1 MYNKYNKVVIE
12 SESASKHSAIRR
24 KNLRLILDL
33 YRKNNF
39 STYQISKQL
48 NLSSG
53 GAKKLVDDIVEGGI
67 LTRMV
72 AQREGTHGRYPIT
85 YGINP
90 NYGFI
95 AIINFATKELLS
107 LSLNG
112 TLLENVKL
120 DIGENISDE
129 NIYKIGEITQCLADK
144 WLKRN
149 IPLLAI
155 AIAYIGKLHT
165 VTYEKYMSGIFKN
178 CSINLY
184 QYFKEKFEVDVI
196 LQNDL
201 HFAILAEQKY
211 GILTGKELSCCYLQ
225 IGRGCAASY
234 LIDNKLYVG
243 ATGLAGEIGHNCV
256 LGSNKVV
263 ENFVD
268 WISVQ
273 AKIQEKTGKQLQLE
287 TAVGYYNSGD
297 SAVCSVVDEAA
308 QFAGVII
315 KNLTE
320 LMDFDIIILSGPM
333 TEFGARYMENL
344 KKSFYQYGNFYVQ
357 IVRSALGEESID
369 MGAFEMARDVI
380 FDKFIESRL
389 SGNDFE

>member
-1 MYNKYNKVVIE
+1 MYKKVVIE

-67 LTRMV
+67 LTRTV
-72 AQREGTHGRYPIT
+72 AQREGIHGRYPIT
-85 YGINP
+85 YGINR

-112 TLLENVKL
+112 NLLENVKL

-129 NIYKIGEITQCLADK
+129 NIYKIGEITQSLADK

-211 GILTGKELSCCYLQ
+211 GILTGKVLSCCYLQ

-308 QFAGVII
+308 QYAGVII

-357 IVRSALGEESID
+357 IVRSALGEESIG

-389 SGNDFE
+389 SGE

>member
-1 MYNKYNKVVIE
+1 MYKKVVIE

-67 LTRMV
+67 LTRTV
-72 AQREGTHGRYPIT
+72 AQREGIHGRYPIT
-85 YGINP
+85 YGINR

-112 TLLENVKL
+112 NLLENVKL

-129 NIYKIGEITQCLADK
+129 NIYKIGEITQSLADK

-155 AIAYIGKLHT
+155 AIAYIGKLHA

-308 QFAGVII
+308 QYAGVII

-357 IVRSALGEESID
+357 IVRSALGEESIG

-389 SGNDFE
+389 SGE

>member
-1 MYNKYNKVVIE
+1 MYKKVVIE

-67 LTRMV
+67 LTRTV
-72 AQREGTHGRYPIT
+72 AQREGIHGRYPIT

-129 NIYKIGEITQCLADK
+129 NIYKIGEITQSLADK

-308 QFAGVII
+308 QYAGVII

-357 IVRSALGEESID
+357 IVRSALGEESIG

>member
-1 MYNKYNKVVIE
+1 MYKKVVIE

-67 LTRMV
+67 LTRTV
-72 AQREGTHGRYPIT
+72 AQREGIHGRYPIT

-112 TLLENVKL
+112 NLLENVKL

-129 NIYKIGEITQCLADK
+129 NIYKIGEITQSLADK

-308 QFAGVII
+308 QYAGVII

-357 IVRSALGEESID
+357 IVRSALGEESIG

>member
-72 AQREGTHGRYPIT
+72 AQRESTHGRYPIT

>member
-1 MYNKYNKVVIE
+1 MYNKVVIE

-149 IPLLAI
+149 IPLLTI

>member
-72 AQREGTHGRYPIT
+72 AQRESTHGRYPIT

-120 DIGENISDE
+120 DIGKNISDE

>member
-1 MYNKYNKVVIE
+1 MYKKVVIE

-33 YRKNNF
+33 YRKSNF

-67 LTRMV
+67 LTRTV
-72 AQREGTHGRYPIT
+72 AQREGIHGRYPIT
-85 YGINP
+85 YGINR

-112 TLLENVKL
+112 NLLENVKL

-129 NIYKIGEITQCLADK
+129 NIYKIGEITQSLADK

-268 WISVQ
+268 WTSVQ

-308 QFAGVII
+308 QYAGVII

-357 IVRSALGEESID
+357 IVRSALGEESIG

-389 SGNDFE
+389 SGE

>member
-1 MYNKYNKVVIE
+1 MYKKVVIE

-112 TLLENVKL
+112 NLLENVKL

-129 NIYKIGEITQCLADK
+129 NIYKIGEITQSLADK

-357 IVRSALGEESID
+357 IVRSALGEESIG

>member
-1 MYNKYNKVVIE
+1 MYKKVVIE

-67 LTRMV
+67 LTRTV
-72 AQREGTHGRYPIT
+72 AQREGIHGRYPIT

-112 TLLENVKL
+112 NLLENVKL

-129 NIYKIGEITQCLADK
+129 NIYKIGEITQSLADK

-308 QFAGVII
+308 QYAGVII

-357 IVRSALGEESID
+357 IVRSAWGEDSIG

>member
-12 SESASKHSAIRR
+12 SESASKHSSIRR

>member
-225 IGRGCAASY
+225 LGRGCAASY

-344 KKSFYQYGNFYVQ
+344 KKSFYQYGDFYVQ

>member
-1 MYNKYNKVVIE
+1 MYNKVVIE

-67 LTRMV
+67 LTRTV
-72 AQREGTHGRYPIT
+72 AQREGIHGRYPIT

-95 AIINFATKELLS
+95 AIINFATKELLL

-155 AIAYIGKLHT
+155 AIVYIGKLHT

-211 GILTGKELSCCYLQ
+211 GILTGKEISCCYLQ

-308 QFAGVII
+308 RYAGVII

-344 KKSFYQYGNFYVQ
+344 RKSFYQYGNFYVQ
-357 IVRSALGEESID
+357 IVRSALGEESIG

>member
-1 MYNKYNKVVIE
+1 MYKKVVIE

-67 LTRMV
+67 LTRTV
-72 AQREGTHGRYPIT
+72 AQREGIHGRYPIT
-85 YGINP
+85 YGINR

-112 TLLENVKL
+112 NLLENVKL

-129 NIYKIGEITQCLADK
+129 NIYKIGEITQSLADK

-268 WISVQ
+268 WTSVQ

-308 QFAGVII
+308 QYAGVII

-357 IVRSALGEESID
+357 IVRSALGEESIC

-389 SGNDFE
+389 SGE

>member
-344 KKSFYQYGNFYVQ
+344 KKSFYQYGDFYVQ

>member
-1 MYNKYNKVVIE
+1 MYKKVVIE

-67 LTRMV
+67 LTRTV
-72 AQREGTHGRYPIT
+72 AQREGIHGRYPIT
-85 YGINP
+85 YGINR

-112 TLLENVKL
+112 NLLENVKL

-129 NIYKIGEITQCLADK
+129 NIYKIGEITQSLADK

-268 WISVQ
+268 WTSVQ

-308 QFAGVII
+308 QYAGVII

-357 IVRSALGEESID
+357 IVRSALGEESIG

-389 SGNDFE
+389 SGE